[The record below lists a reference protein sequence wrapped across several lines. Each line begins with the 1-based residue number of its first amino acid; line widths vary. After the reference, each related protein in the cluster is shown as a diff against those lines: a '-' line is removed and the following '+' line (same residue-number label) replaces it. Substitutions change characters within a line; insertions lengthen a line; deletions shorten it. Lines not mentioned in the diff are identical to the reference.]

1 MFLSIPSKP
10 LASGPR
16 AQGLA
21 EQSCVGAATNG
32 AVAGAAR
39 IAADVALTALC
50 EAFALE
56 DALLCGDRRA

>member
-1 MFLSIPSKP
+1 M
-10 LASGPR
+10 ASGPR